1 MRGVTRIGIWSSGMM
16 LATATA
22 ALACPNC
29 YGDVEKTVLDTYY
42 FSTLML
48 SLLPFGLVAAIVGV
62 GWALSNPTDPDE
74 QGD

>member
-1 MRGVTRIGIWSSGMM
+1 MIRAVSGA
-16 LATATA
+16 LVSIA
-22 ALACPNC
+22 AAAHACPSC

-62 GWALSNPTDPDE
+62 GWALSDSTTPAEPGSDD
-74 QGD
+74 